1 MIVAFAFGWASWD
14 PLCQPLRCL
23 KVAVDPRSSIFSS
36 ILLLRSLTHHLKDFI
51 LRNVISIVIFSFPR
65 LLRPSLNRR
74 NGIVQSSR
82 VALLSRFFDREIQ
95 GHVRLLRPRSS
106 PLTLKYNEIT
116 SSLFLGFTPLTEK
129 MNQLGQKGIDLM
141 ATTLN
146 SFFDKIL
153 SPLLFLRLLQL
164 FNGK

>member
-1 MIVAFAFGWASWD
+1 
-14 PLCQPLRCL
+14 
-23 KVAVDPRSSIFSS
+23 
-36 ILLLRSLTHHLKDFI
+36 
-51 LRNVISIVIFSFPR
+51 
-65 LLRPSLNRR
+65 
-74 NGIVQSSR
+74 
-82 VALLSRFFDREIQ
+82 
-95 GHVRLLRPRSS
+95 
-106 PLTLKYNEIT
+106 LTLKYNEIT